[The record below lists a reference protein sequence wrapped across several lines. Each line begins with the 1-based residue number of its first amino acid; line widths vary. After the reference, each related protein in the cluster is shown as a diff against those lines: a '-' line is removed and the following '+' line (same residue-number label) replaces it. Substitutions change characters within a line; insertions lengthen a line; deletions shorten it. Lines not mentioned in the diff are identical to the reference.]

1 VSGGRVAAF
10 LDRDGTIIRDANYIR
25 DPNDAELLPTVA
37 EAIRQLNERHI
48 LAIVI
53 TNQSGIARGLLTAQ
67 DYEAVRQRIDI
78 LLAQNGAHVDASYM
92 CPHYPDVS
100 GPCACRKP
108 GLALYRQAIAEHD
121 VDPSRSVF
129 IGDRWRDVAP
139 ASALGGS
146 AILLEV
152 ESTPPEDRERAHR
165 EAIAT
170 EHSLGAA
177 VDRFLAALPASAA
190 RQ

>member
-1 VSGGRVAAF
+1 MAAF

-67 DYEAVRQRIDI
+67 DYEAVRQRIDV
-78 LLAQNGAHVDASYM
+78 LLSQSGAHVDASYM

-100 GPCACRKP
+100 GPCDCRKP

-170 EHSLGAA
+170 EGIGRVSGHDAA
-177 VDRFLAALPASAA
+177 HR
-190 RQ
+190 